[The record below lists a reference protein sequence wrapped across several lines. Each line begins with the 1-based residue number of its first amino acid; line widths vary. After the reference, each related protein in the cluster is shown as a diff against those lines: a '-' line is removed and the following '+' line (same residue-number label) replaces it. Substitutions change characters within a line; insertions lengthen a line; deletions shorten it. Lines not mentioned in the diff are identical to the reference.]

1 MGSDKARALV
11 RSLVGRLVRQD
22 DAYRLPEGIL
32 SGDDVAALRCLAG
45 MPAAPADGG
54 TDAVKVKQRSIDI
67 NRTAFDAKGPPEE
80 NLRLCLDFGT
90 AMSKAWASGRTEIET
105 IPLVLGR
112 PANIGDVLAVPSSV
126 FIAGGGRIYLG
137 AAAETQHRQEISA
150 GRQRFDNLKRMLS
163 EVEVGLELDDVP
175 LSAEIDPTNSG
186 LTKGDL
192 FVLYLA
198 WLTELALEA
207 LQDYLSKRPADK
219 DSDEID
225 TDRANLRY
233 VRRRFAIPCF
243 EHAQEET
250 VGGAER
256 AAWARR
262 VMERALLRAQVVAD
276 TLRGMWSELSV
287 ENVGPLLTEI
297 RNLDTAK
304 LTHLMAETAPV
315 REPIAA
321 GTSRFQEE
329 IVDHEVA
336 TSTEV
341 AIIRRCLLVIDAG
354 AGTTDFALF
363 QAFWDSEREETRF
376 ALITPTV
383 RMCRIAG
390 NAVDSIL
397 KPIVLEQCGIDPRSG
412 TPRSGPDFDLIRI
425 DLDARIREIKRQLF
439 TKGNANIE
447 LWPNVSGTLAIDQ
460 VLENS
465 EYQRLGDE
473 LLVIRDTV
481 LKSAFGRNKD
491 SLEEIKVLT
500 QRLGR
505 AFPIYVLLTGGS
517 SALPIVKKL
526 SEGKVEIDGAPFGF
540 IPVKELPRWID
551 TLPREDA
558 ELVGSWYSQC
568 AVAIGGSVRELP
580 IEIED
585 LGSPVTPPR
594 SGTRRL
600 ERYQVTGVG

>member
-1 MGSDKARALV
+1 MGSDEASALV

-22 DAYRLPEGIL
+22 GAYRLPEGIL
-32 SGDDVAALRCLAG
+32 SGDDVAALRYLAG
-45 MPAAPADGG
+45 MPAATADGG
-54 TDAVKVKQRSIDI
+54 TDAVKVEQHSIAI
-67 NRTAFDAKGPPEE
+67 NRAAFDAKGPPEE

-90 AMSKAWASGRTEIET
+90 AMSKAWASGGAENET

-112 PANIGDVLAVPSSV
+112 PAKIGDVLAVPSSV
-126 FIAGGGRIYLG
+126 FISGGGRIYLG
-137 AAAETQHRQEISA
+137 AAAETQHRQEISF

-163 EVEVGLELDDVP
+163 EVEVGLEFDDVP
-175 LSAEIDPTNSG
+175 LSAEIDPTHSG

-198 WLTELALEA
+198 WLTDLALEA
-207 LQDYLSKRPADK
+207 LEDYLGNRSMADK

-225 TDRANLRY
+225 TDRPNLRY

-243 EHAQEET
+243 EHAQDET

-262 VMERALLRAQVVAD
+262 VMERNLLRAQVVAD
-276 TLRGMWSELSV
+276 TLRGMWNELSV
-287 ENVGPLLTEI
+287 ENVRPVLAES
-297 RNLDTAK
+297 RKLDTAK

-321 GTSRFQEE
+321 GASRFQEE
-329 IVDHEVA
+329 IVDREVA
-336 TSTEV
+336 ASTEV
-341 AIIRRCLLVIDAG
+341 AIIRKYLLVIDAG

-363 QAFWDSEREETRF
+363 QVFWDSKREETRY

-390 NAVDSIL
+390 NAVDSVL
-397 KPIVLEQCGIDPRSG
+397 QPIVLEQCGIDPKSG
-412 TPRSGPDFDLIRI
+412 APRSGPDFDLIKI
-425 DLDARIREIKRQLF
+425 DLNAQIRVIKRQLF
-439 TKGNANIE
+439 TTGNANIE
-447 LWPNVSGTLAIDQ
+447 LRPNVSGTLAIDQ
-460 VLENS
+460 VLEDS
-465 EYQRLGDE
+465 DYQRLGEE
-473 LLVIRDTV
+473 LLIIRDTV
-481 LKSAFGRNKD
+481 LKSTFGGNKEF
-491 SLEEIKVLT
+491 LEEIKVQT

-505 AFPIYVLLTGGS
+505 SFPIYVLLTGGS

-540 IPVKELPRWID
+540 FPVEELPRWID

-558 ELVGSWYSQC
+558 ELVGFWYSQC

-580 IEIED
+580 IEIQD

-594 SGTRRL
+594 SGTRKL
-600 ERYQVTGVG
+600 ERYQVTGV